1 MFVTVG
7 SGNPVKRAATEAA
20 FHDSAATD
28 RFVDATVRAEP
39 VDSGVSEQPR
49 GHAET
54 RRGAV
59 TRAVAAHETGADF
72 GVGIEGGVGSFDP
85 VTTAEAAGGASAE
98 TTDEASAEVADEASA
113 EAANGAPAEVADGA
127 GDAAP
132 ESAGG
137 DLSLLVWAAV
147 TDGTEVGVATG
158 PSFPLPPAVARRVRD
173 GEELGPVVDDLL
185 DESGV
190 ARGRGTAG
198 VVTGGRVDRR
208 DALRTAVAGALAP
221 FRSVVE

>member
-72 GVGIEGGVGSFDP
+72 GVGIEGGVGSFDL
-85 VTTAEAAGGASAE
+85 VTTAGATDGTSAEATGGASAE
-98 TTDEASAEVADEASA
+98 TTDEASAEVADEA
-113 EAANGAPAEVADGA
+113 VAGA

>member
-1 MFVTVG
+1 MLVTVG
-7 SGNPVKRAATEAA
+7 SGNPVKRAATQAA
-20 FHDSAATD
+20 LHDPAATD

-59 TRAVAAHETGADF
+59 TRALAAHDTGADF

-85 VTTAEAAGGASAE
+85 VTAVEA
-98 TTDEASAEVADEASA
+98 TDGASA
-113 EAANGAPAEVADGA
+113 EAADGV
-127 GDAAP
+127 GDPSHP
-132 ESAGG
+132 EPVGG

-147 TDGTEVGVATG
+147 TDGTETGVAAG

-198 VVTGGRVDRR
+198 VVTDGRVDRT

>member
-1 MFVTVG
+1 VFVTVG

-28 RFVDATVRAEP
+28 QFVDATVRAEP

-59 TRAVAAHETGADF
+59 TRAVAAHETGADL

-85 VTTAEAAGGASAE
+85 VTA
-98 TTDEASAEVADEASA
+98 AEV
-113 EAANGAPAEVADGA
+113 ANGAPAGATDGA

>member
-1 MFVTVG
+1 VLVTVG

-20 FHDSAATD
+20 LHDPAATD

-39 VDSGVSEQPR
+39 VDSGVPEQPR

-59 TRAVAAHETGADF
+59 TRAVAARETGADF

-85 VTTAEAAGGASAE
+85 VG
-98 TTDEASAEVADEASA
+98 
-113 EAANGAPAEVADGA
+113 DGTC
-127 GDAAP
+127 
-132 ESAGG
+132 ESDSG
-137 DLSLLVWAAV
+137 LSLLVWAAV
-147 TDGTEVGVATG
+147 TDGTETGVAAG
-158 PSFPLPPAVARRVRD
+158 PSFPLPTAVAQRVRD

-185 DESGV
+185 GESGV

-198 VVTGGRVDRR
+198 VVTGGRVDRT

>member
-1 MFVTVG
+1 VFVTVG

-49 GHAET
+49 GHTET

-72 GVGIEGGVGSFDP
+72 GVGIEGGVGSFDS
-85 VTTAEAAGGASAE
+85 VTTAEATGGASAE

-113 EAANGAPAEVADGA
+113 EAVAGA

-185 DESGV
+185 DESG
-190 ARGRGTAG
+190 AAPGRGTAG

>member
-59 TRAVAAHETGADF
+59 TRAVAAHETGADL

-85 VTTAEAAGGASAE
+85 VTTAEAVVG
-98 TTDEASAEVADEASA
+98 ASA

-127 GDAAP
+127 GEGAP
-132 ESAGG
+132 RAGG
-137 DLSLLVWAAV
+137 GGRPLRPRAGLPGGGGGWRAARGACSLPRGGGREGGAAWARGFRVGAV
-147 TDGTEVGVATG
+147 VSSMAGGGGGRVVG
-158 PSFPLPPAVARRVRD
+158 LLLAVGGGGR
-173 GEELGPVVDDLL
+173 
-185 DESGV
+185 
-190 ARGRGTAG
+190 RGRGR
-198 VVTGGRVDRR
+198 VRRGGG
-208 DALRTAVAGALAP
+208 GAAADG
-221 FRSVVE
+221 

>member
-1 MFVTVG
+1 
-7 SGNPVKRAATEAA
+7 
-20 FHDSAATD
+20 
-28 RFVDATVRAEP
+28 
-39 VDSGVSEQPR
+39 
-49 GHAET
+49 
-54 RRGAV
+54 
-59 TRAVAAHETGADF
+59 
-72 GVGIEGGVGSFDP
+72 
-85 VTTAEAAGGASAE
+85 
-98 TTDEASAEVADEASA
+98 VADEASA
-113 EAANGAPAEVADGA
+113 EAVAGA

-147 TDGTEVGVATG
+147 TDGTEVGVAAG

>member
-1 MFVTVG
+1 MIPRPCPTCRERQTLHERPKVLTVFVTVG

-72 GVGIEGGVGSFDP
+72 GVGIEGGVGSLDL
-85 VTTAEAAGGASAE
+85 VTT
-98 TTDEASAEVADEASA
+98 
-113 EAANGAPAEVADGA
+113 DGA
-127 GDAAP
+127 GDAASR
-132 ESAGG
+132 SAGG

-147 TDGTEVGVATG
+147 TDGTEVGVAAG

>member
-1 MFVTVG
+1 VLVTVG
-7 SGNPVKRAATEAA
+7 SGNPVKRAATAA
-20 FHDSAATD
+20 ALHDSTATD

-72 GVGIEGGVGSFDP
+72 GVGIEGGVGQFDP
-85 VTTAEAAGGASAE
+85 VTPVGVSE
-98 TTDEASAEVADEASA
+98 TDSDATV
-113 EAANGAPAEVADGA
+113 GDG
-127 GDAAP
+127 
-132 ESAGG
+132 
-137 DLSLLVWAAV
+137 LSLLVWAAV
-147 TDGTEVGVATG
+147 TDGTQTGVAAG
-158 PSFPLPPAVARRVRD
+158 PSFPLPEPVARRVRD

-198 VVTGGRVDRR
+198 VVTGGRVDRT

>member
-1 MFVTVG
+1 MLVTVG

-20 FHDSAATD
+20 LHDPAATD

-59 TRAVAAHETGADF
+59 NRAVAACETGSDL

-85 VTTAEAAGGASAE
+85 VTTPDGSTTVGG
-98 TTDEASAEVADEASA
+98 
-113 EAANGAPAEVADGA
+113 G
-127 GDAAP
+127 
-132 ESAGG
+132 
-137 DLSLLVWAAV
+137 LSLLVWAAV
-147 TDGTEVGVATG
+147 TDGSETGVAAG
-158 PSFPLPPAVARRVRD
+158 PSFPLPPAVAQRVRD
-173 GEELGPVVDDLL
+173 GAELGPVVDDLL

-198 VVTGGRVDRR
+198 VVTGGRVDRA